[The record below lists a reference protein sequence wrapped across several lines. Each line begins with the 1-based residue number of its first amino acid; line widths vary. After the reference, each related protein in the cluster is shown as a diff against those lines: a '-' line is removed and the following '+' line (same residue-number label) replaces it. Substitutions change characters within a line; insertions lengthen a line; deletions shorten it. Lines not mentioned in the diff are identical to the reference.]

1 MGRSCV
7 SFGPVGRWIRRSYQ
21 TILIASHKWEA
32 ALLFDILRNGVL
44 EYWSHGLRERLGGA
58 GPEAGVPTEAG
69 WKMDCARG
77 VIGWLAANM
86 VVLNYTHLHVF
97 TRFYTRFLA
106 INVTSADG
114 GQRIARPTVEGGR
127 EEPRKWEKVGR
138 KWESG
143 PAFPTSRP

>member
-1 MGRSCV
+1 MKGGKR
-7 SFGPVGRWIRRSYQ
+7 
-21 TILIASHKWEA
+21 E
-32 ALLFDILRNGVL
+32 GVL
-44 EYWSHGLRERLGGA
+44 EYWSHG
-58 GPEAGVPTEAG
+58 PEAGVPMEAG

-127 EEPRKWEKVGR
+127 EEPRKWEKAGR

-143 PAFPTSRP
+143 PAFPTSRPP